1 MDRLGPVVALAM
13 SAIEIE
19 VDLGRFDSALARVDR
34 LAARS
39 PRQETWL
46 AQRGEILEAAQR
58 REEARASYVRVL
70 TEIEKLPAQRRRT
83 PAMTQLQS
91 RARAGLARLARSSE

>member
-19 VDLGRFDSALARVDR
+19 VDLGRFDSALARVDL
-34 LAARS
+34 LATRS

-46 AQRGEILEAAQR
+46 AQRGEILEVAQR
-58 REEARASYVRVL
+58 PEEAHASYLRVL
-70 TEIEKLPAQRRRT
+70 AEIENLPAQRRRT
-83 PAMTQLQS
+83 SAMSRLRS
-91 RARAGLARLARSSE
+91 RARDGLARLARSSE